1 MDEHDGPSPVW
12 ATAEEISRP
21 LLVRLRALVADRDRP
36 LFVGLDGRSGSGKS
50 TLTAVVKRDLE
61 SDGSVPVTVS
71 VIEGDQFYG
80 GGSSATWDARGP
92 EEKAARVIDW
102 RRQHDVLERLH
113 DAGVAEWRSFDW
125 YADDWDADVVPL
137 VAEPVTTL
145 VSRVVILEGAYS
157 CRPELEDV
165 LDLRVLLDVPR
176 DVRRRQLLVREG
188 DTYRADWERRWSAAE
203 DHYFGSVMPAS
214 KFDLIIP

>member
-1 MDEHDGPSPVW
+1 MTELVGHDVRRWMST
-12 ATAEEISRP
+12 TARPRCGRRRRRSRGRCWSDC
-21 LLVRLRALVADRDRP
+21 VRLVADRDRP

-61 SDGSVPVTVS
+61 SDGSMPVTVS

-102 RRQHDVLERLH
+102 RRQHDVLGRLH

-145 VSRVVILEGAYS
+145 VSRVVILEGA
-157 CRPELEDV
+157 RQLP
-165 LDLRVLLDVPR
+165 PR
-176 DVRRRQLLVREG
+176 TRRRARPAGVVG
-188 DTYRADWERRWSAAE
+188 CSARRS
-203 DHYFGSVMPAS
+203 SSPTS
-214 KFDLIIP
+214 RP